1 MKHLHP
7 HTLLMLTL
15 ALGASLAA
23 QQSPASSHSE
33 QPPSGTRVTHQRVN
47 TEVQPMTKQVG
58 ITPAIIRAAQAKL
71 NLSGLKAGNAT
82 GQMNAS
88 TRRAIRAFQAKE
100 KLNVTG
106 RLDENTLSH
115 LNIGGTDTFGAA
127 PSDIGRGGKAAGHD
141 IAGGHPI
148 AATQAMGKGIG
159 HFGKKVGEGT
169 KSLAVTS
176 KDKVTGNQGSDKTP
190 DAPRL

>member
-7 HTLLMLTL
+7 HTLLILTL
-15 ALGASLAA
+15 ALGASMAA
-23 QQSPASSHSE
+23 QQT
-33 QPPSGTRVTHQRVN
+33 PSGTTVTNRRVN

-71 NLSGLKAGNAT
+71 NLSGFKAGNAT

-88 TRRAIRAFQAKE
+88 TRRAIRAFQTKE

-106 RLDENTLSH
+106 KLDENTLSH
-115 LNIGGTDTFGAA
+115 LNVGGTDTFGAA

-148 AATQAMGKGIG
+148 AASEAMGKGIG

-176 KDKVTGNQGSDKTP
+176 IE
-190 DAPRL
+190 R

>member
-1 MKHLHP
+1 MKHP
-7 HTLLMLTL
+7 YALLMFTL
-15 ALGASLAA
+15 ALGASMIA
-23 QQSPASSHSE
+23 QQTPTSTNSKPS
-33 QPPSGTRVTHQRVN
+33 PSGTTVTKQHVN
-47 TEVQPMTKQVG
+47 TEVQPTTKQVG
-58 ITPAIIRAAQAKL
+58 ITPGLIRAAQEKL
-71 NLSGLKAGNAT
+71 NVSGYKAGNAT
-82 GQMNAS
+82 GKMNLS
-88 TRRAIRAFQAKE
+88 TRRAIRAFQAHE
-100 KLNVTG
+100 KLTVTG

-115 LNIGGTDTFGAA
+115 LNVGGTDTFGAA

-148 AATQAMGKGIG
+148 AATEAIGKGIG

-190 DAPRL
+190 DAPR